1 MDYVFSIAFAGF
13 FALIYSVFTSFIA
26 SRSGRPIY
34 RKIMW
39 GYLAVMFVAASVIFF
54 DQLPPEWLIFGAI
67 LTSPIGVV
75 VEFGIALMLRHLTL
89 ANGHSTD
96 AWSSP
101 SLLRDARTDYFTGW
115 FWRDNQNRI
124 NHRDWY

>member
-39 GYLAVMFVAASVIFF
+39 GYLAVMFVAASVILF
-54 DQLPPEWLIFGAI
+54 DQLPPEWLIFGAV
-67 LTSPIGVV
+67 LTIPIAVFGQL
-75 VEFGIALMLRHLTL
+75 GIAVTVGHLKTS
-89 ANGHSTD
+89 APFTAHQRDSYATRSTSTD
-96 AWSSP
+96 DIRNSANPIHYGSHDP
-101 SLLRDARTDYFTGW
+101 LRNW
-115 FWRDNQNRI
+115 
-124 NHRDWY
+124 